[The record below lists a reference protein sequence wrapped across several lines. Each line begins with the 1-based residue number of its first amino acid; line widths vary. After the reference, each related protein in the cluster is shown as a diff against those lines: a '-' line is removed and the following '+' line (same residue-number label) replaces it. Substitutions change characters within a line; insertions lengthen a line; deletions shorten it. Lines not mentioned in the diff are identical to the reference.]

1 MNMNWNVSRPK
12 LSCDDFIINPPLHP
26 REMRSA
32 DSYDK
37 SGTKSLTGATS
48 RRHCTVSWSKILF
61 SGQMHAGSRNRLFDN
76 VRWTERP
83 QTAQNATIDYWSAR
97 FHKVSIPPFF
107 WHLIFFGSTRWNL
120 QSKSVVFFLSSMVD
134 LKPGCVYSFSCN
146 ITFISII

>member
-37 SGTKSLTGATS
+37 SGTNRWQA
-48 RRHCTVSWSKILF
+48 RRHCTVSWSENSILQANACGLTF
-61 SGQMHAGSRNRLFDN
+61 CSTMSDGRKDHRRHRTRRSTIEAHVFTKFLPPLSLTFDIFRLD
-76 VRWTERP
+76 
-83 QTAQNATIDYWSAR
+83 ALKLTIQ
-97 FHKVSIPPFF
+97 ICGG
-107 WHLIFFGSTRWNL
+107 L
-120 QSKSVVFFLSSMVD
+120 FFLSLIVD
-134 LKPGCVYSFSCN
+134 LKLGCVYSFSCN